1 MEWVEKISRVIA
13 IGIVMIVK
21 VIVYPIFYITK
32 TFRVFFLLLEKWSFT
47 LLESLSF
54 KKEDKEEDEDS
65 TLGIN
70 FNPNT
75 YYKE

>member
-1 MEWVEKISRVIA
+1 MEWVEKISKVIA
-13 IGIVMIVK
+13 IGIVMVLK

-32 TFRVFFLLLEKWSFT
+32 TLRVFLLLIEKWSFT
-47 LLESLSF
+47 FLESLSF
-54 KKEDKEEDEDS
+54 KETEKTDDEDV